1 MRVLTSYLIGLIF
14 GVGISI
20 SGMANPAKVLNF
32 FDVAGTWDPSLA
44 FVMGGALVVTFIGYR
59 YILKRSAPFLSARFQ
74 LPTRSGS
81 ALDWWVCGFWCR
93 LGHRRFL
100 SRWCA
105 ARFGHRSNRRSCLCR
120 CTARRDHRSQTA
132 AGETHQPGA
141 SPSLIN
147 WRKTHDLPC
156 RYVRQT

>member
-59 YILKRSAPFLSARFQ
+59 FILKRSAPFLSARFQ
-74 LPTRSGS
+74 LPTRRDLDLPLIGGS
-81 ALDWWVCGFWCR
+81 AVFGVGWGIAGFCPGGALPA
-93 LGHRRFL
+93 LGTGRTDVLVFV
-100 SRWCA
+100 A
-105 ARFGHRSNRRSCLCR
+105 ALLGGIIAAKLLQAKLTNR
-120 CTARRDHRSQTA
+120 AQA
-132 AGETHQPGA
+132 QA
-141 SPSLIN
+141 
-147 WRKTHDLPC
+147 
-156 RYVRQT
+156 